1 LEPVVYGERGSA
13 YLLWGS
19 GGGVRGP
26 EANEITDT
34 HFVLK
39 LVTNLV

>member
-1 LEPVVYGERGSA
+1 MASVVARAACLFWRS
-13 YLLWGS
+13 
-19 GGGVRGP
+19 GGVRGP